1 MNPKTK
7 GYIFIPGFIICM
19 IIFFVICSKISS
31 SHEDSEDKQRKSIIG
46 NVQFKG
52 KVISSKIYSYAG
64 KPYYMLCAHLE
75 YATVQNFYVLNDLC
89 AIKIKNNIATMSG
102 TVYDPNVGFP
112 TYVEVNLNRTGITKF
127 YFKDGTT
134 DQFESLLR
142 ANGLSDGD
150 LDICDN
156 AK

>member
-1 MNPKTK
+1 
-7 GYIFIPGFIICM
+7 
-19 IIFFVICSKISS
+19 
-31 SHEDSEDKQRKSIIG
+31 
-46 NVQFKG
+46 
-52 KVISSKIYSYAG
+52 
-64 KPYYMLCAHLE
+64 MLCAHLE